1 MGSATSQADRQDF
14 APRPE
19 RAMQDRAGTGPN
31 REIRLRRIRNR
42 LVTDAVLRLVLMGF
56 FLLVL
61 SITMGP
67 ALAPHRTS
75 FALYAV
81 VFLVIPGLAIK
92 WWNWNEARGAVSEM
106 WAFGELNFKQVSK
119 LLTGRKTIQA
129 DVLDARLYIDVMH
142 GQIGDSLAESERE
155 VMKVIEEIGTL
166 SRNANEQR
174 EHIGRSIESGKA
186 LTEGTHARVEKS
198 KETIGAL
205 EAQLGDQMAELRS
218 NFARIEGL
226 AREVHELT
234 PLIKVIT
241 SIAQQTSLLA
251 LNAEIE
257 AARAGNAGRGFG
269 VVANEVRKLSVNST
283 RAASDISEKINS
295 TWKKVNLE
303 MAGAKV
309 SLERFENDRGMQVL
323 VEGLSEMQR
332 EFTKNGELLL
342 DVIGGVDTS
351 YADCVIRL
359 STALGHI
366 QFQDVMRQRM
376 EHVQEALV
384 EMCGHLELL
393 ANKPDEPDWDGE
405 LDQTF
410 KTLLDAHLGRYRM
423 ASQAMTHLA
432 ISGGP
437 VEGDHSHPSIELF

>member
-1 MGSATSQADRQDF
+1 M
-14 APRPE
+14 
-19 RAMQDRAGTGPN
+19 
-31 REIRLRRIRNR
+31 
-42 LVTDAVLRLVLMGF
+42 
-56 FLLVL
+56 
-61 SITMGP
+61 
-67 ALAPHRTS
+67 
-75 FALYAV
+75 
-81 VFLVIPGLAIK
+81 
-92 WWNWNEARGAVSEM
+92 
-106 WAFGELNFKQVSK
+106 
-119 LLTGRKTIQA
+119 
-129 DVLDARLYIDVMH
+129 
-142 GQIGDSLAESERE
+142 
-155 VMKVIEEIGTL
+155 
-166 SRNANEQR
+166 
-174 EHIGRSIESGKA
+174 
-186 LTEGTHARVEKS
+186 
-198 KETIGAL
+198 
-205 EAQLGDQMAELRS
+205 
-218 NFARIEGL
+218 
-226 AREVHELT
+226 
-234 PLIKVIT
+234 
-241 SIAQQTSLLA
+241 
-251 LNAEIE
+251 
-257 AARAGNAGRGFG
+257 
-269 VVANEVRKLSVNST
+269 
-283 RAASDISEKINS
+283 
-295 TWKKVNLE
+295 NLE

-432 ISGGP
+432 ISGDRWRATTAILRLSFSNSMHLIFLRFCKSQWTGKCSIGGEGIRSVALGDF
-437 VEGDHSHPSIELF
+437 VEQVQRNAGLS